1 MQDWEYTSMALTEVT
16 VLVPEERVGDFY
28 RVVGAWMGGADL
40 QEEAPARRGR
50 KRRGSTEGAANLTLS
65 ASSRYAPLHEHLAKV
80 PKDTKTYELSFDEI
94 TEIMGAPLPKSA
106 YDHRAWWANT
116 ESHSQALAWISA
128 GWKVDGV
135 DLNGKV
141 INLVRNGR

>member
-1 MQDWEYTSMALTEVT
+1 MPLIEVI

-28 RVVGAWMGGADL
+28 RVVGAWMGGADQPQGASEGRCRRRRQRSADDGPL
-40 QEEAPARRGR
+40 Q
-50 KRRGSTEGAANLTLS
+50 LS
-65 ASSRYAPLHEHLAKV
+65 SSSRYAPLHKHLAGIAKS
-80 PKDTKTYELSFDEI
+80 TKTYDLPFDEI
-94 TEIMGAPLPKSA
+94 TEVMGAPLPQSA

-135 DLNGKV
+135 DLDKKV
-141 INLVRNGR
+141 LHLVRHPR

>member
-1 MQDWEYTSMALTEVT
+1 MALTEVV

-28 RVVGAWMGGADL
+28 RVVGAWMGGANL
-40 QEEAPARRGR
+40 QEEAPAKRGR
-50 KRRGSTEGAANLTLS
+50 KRRGADAASGLTLS
-65 ASSRYAPLHEHLAKV
+65 ASSRYAPLHKHLAKIA
-80 PKDTKTYELSFDEI
+80 KDTKEYELSFAEI
-94 TEIMGAPLPKSA
+94 TTIMGADLPRSA

-135 DLNGKV
+135 DLDQQL
-141 INLVRNGR
+141 IHLVRSAR

>member
-1 MQDWEYTSMALTEVT
+1 MPLIEVI

-28 RVVGAWMGGADL
+28 RVVGAWMGGAEL
-40 QEEAPARRGR
+40 PQAAPEGRGR
-50 KRRGSTEGAANLTLS
+50 RKRQAAADGTPPTLS
-65 ASSRYAPLHEHLAKV
+65 TSSRYSPLNRHLAGI
-80 PKDTKTYELSFDEI
+80 PKSTKTYDLSFDEI
-94 TEIMGAPLPKSA
+94 TRVLDASLPKSA

-135 DLNGKV
+135 DLDNKV
-141 INLVRNGR
+141 IHLVRHNR

>member
-1 MQDWEYTSMALTEVT
+1 MPLIEVI

-28 RVVGAWMGGADL
+28 RVVGAWMGGDDAAH
-40 QEEAPARRGR
+40 EATEGRGR
-50 KRRGSTEGAANLTLS
+50 RRRQSSADGAPLTLS
-65 ASSRYAPLHEHLAKV
+65 ANSRYAPLNKHLAGI
-80 PKDTKTYELSFDEI
+80 PKATKNYELSFDEI
-94 TEIMGAPLPKSA
+94 TKVMGAPLPKSA

-135 DLNGKV
+135 DLDKKV
-141 INLVRNGR
+141 ITLVRQSR

>member
-1 MQDWEYTSMALTEVT
+1 MPLTEVV

-28 RVVGAWMGGADL
+28 RVVGAWMGGANL
-40 QEEAPARRGR
+40 QEEAPPRRGR
-50 KRRGSTEGAANLTLS
+50 KRRGAGDGASGLTLS
-65 ASSRYAPLHEHLAKV
+65 SSSRYAPLHEHLAKV
-80 PKDTKTYELSFDEI
+80 PKDTKSYELGFDEI
-94 TEIMGAPLPKSA
+94 ATIMGGQLPKSA

-135 DLNGKV
+135 DLDKQSIHLTRG
-141 INLVRNGR
+141 GR

>member
-1 MQDWEYTSMALTEVT
+1 MPLIEVI

-28 RVVGAWMGGADL
+28 RVVGAWMGGGDE
-40 QEEAPARRGR
+40 QEAVQGGRRRRRSTAQDGAP
-50 KRRGSTEGAANLTLS
+50 LVLS
-65 ASSRYAPLHEHLAKV
+65 SSSRYAPLHKHLAGI
-80 PKDTKTYELSFDEI
+80 PKSTKAYDLPFDEI
-94 TEIMGAPLPKSA
+94 TKVMGAPLPQSA

-135 DLNGKV
+135 DLDKKS
-141 INLVRNGR
+141 IHLTRRDR

>member
-1 MQDWEYTSMALTEVT
+1 MPLIEVI

-40 QEEAPARRGR
+40 PQEASEGRGRRRRRG
-50 KRRGSTEGAANLTLS
+50 AADSGPLQLS
-65 ASSRYAPLHEHLAKV
+65 NSSRYAPLHKHLAGIAKST
-80 PKDTKTYELSFDEI
+80 KDYDLPFDEI
-94 TEIMGAPLPKSA
+94 TKVMGAPLPQSA

-135 DLNGKV
+135 DLDNKV
-141 INLVRNGR
+141 IHLVRHTR